1 MGRGVG
7 WPQWSTRCQLVSA
20 RGSPP
25 CPRGPYSRGNTLF
38 PTKDRHTHTHT
49 HTHTH
54 VSTPPPLYFSLF
66 SFLALSPS
74 PPTEARACGRGR
86 THLAAWLRLKCRF
99 FSFFSLPLLFFLFS
113 TLLHCFPKKK
123 KKKKKKGW
131 RTAGAW
137 YETYKKKKKKNLG
150 NYLWNST
157 TCLLATCHCSVSHPL
172 FPANHSPVPLCSPP
186 WRHGKKGGEYNEDAA
201 LNY

>member
-38 PTKDRHTHTHT
+38 PTKER

-66 SFLALSPS
+66 SFLSLSPS
-74 PPTEARACGRGR
+74 PPTKARACGRGR
-86 THLAAWLRLKCRF
+86 TYQRCVTQTEVRF
-99 FSFFSLPLLFFLFS
+99 FFLSLSLSRLFFFKSRLFC
-113 TLLHCFPKKK
+113 TVFPKSLADSGGVERNKSKK
-123 KKKKKKGW
+123 
-131 RTAGAW
+131 
-137 YETYKKKKKKNLG
+137 
-150 NYLWNST
+150 
-157 TCLLATCHCSVSHPL
+157 
-172 FPANHSPVPLCSPP
+172 
-186 WRHGKKGGEYNEDAA
+186 
-201 LNY
+201 